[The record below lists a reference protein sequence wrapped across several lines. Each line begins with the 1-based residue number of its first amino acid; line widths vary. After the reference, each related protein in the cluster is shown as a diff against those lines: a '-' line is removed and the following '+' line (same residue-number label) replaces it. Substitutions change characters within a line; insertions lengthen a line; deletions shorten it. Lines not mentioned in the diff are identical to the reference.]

1 MLPLTKKKT
10 KGCREPLLLPFAL
23 LKENLLF
30 PFVSPKT
37 QANHLGMKVLYP
49 AWQERKGHT

>member
-23 LKENLLF
+23 LIKNLLF